1 MKKSVVL
8 SALALG
14 VLVVSGVALAEG
26 PLRGPMAN
34 YRDFPPAF
42 GPTGGAGQ
50 TCSSPGLS
58 FGAAPSSVSDTITVA
73 GAAGPVAALTVELQ
87 IAHTWVGDLVADI
100 EHDGTTVLLLDRPGV
115 PLLGPCG
122 CANNDVDVVLSDAG
136 ASPAENACSAAPPAI
151 GGTLTP
157 TQPLSAFDGDDPN
170 GDWTLTVSDGFPAS
184 DNGTLQTWCVNLGG
198 TATGGAGTGGSVPAT
213 SSWGIIALVAMFL
226 GASLYFLRRRSSVN
240 A

>member
-26 PLRGPMAN
+26 PFRGPMAN
-34 YRDFPPAF
+34 VGNQPVF
-42 GPTGGAGQ
+42 GPTGGGGQ
-50 TCSSPGLS
+50 TCSSPGLA
-58 FGAAPSSVSDTITVA
+58 FGAAPASVNDTISIA
-73 GAAGPVAALTVELQ
+73 GAAGAVSGLDVELQ
-87 IAHTWVGDLVADI
+87 IAHTWVGDIVADI

-115 PLLGPCG
+115 PLMGACG
-122 CANNDVDVVLSDAG
+122 CPNNDVDVVLSDAG
-136 ASPAENACSAAPPAI
+136 GSPAENACSAAPPAI

-157 TQPLSAFDGDDPN
+157 TQALSAFDGDDPN

-184 DNGTLQTWCVNLGG
+184 DNGTLNTWCISIEGAGG
-198 TATGGAGTGGSVPAT
+198 TGGTTAGTGTPAT
-213 SSWGIIALVAMFL
+213 TTWGLIALVAMFL